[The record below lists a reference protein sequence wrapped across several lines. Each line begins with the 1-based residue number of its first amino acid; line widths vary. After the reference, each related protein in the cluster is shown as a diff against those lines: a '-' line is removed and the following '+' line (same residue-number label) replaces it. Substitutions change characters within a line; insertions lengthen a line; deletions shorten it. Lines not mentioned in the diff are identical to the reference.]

1 MTIEQVRAMLIRV
14 LHEDFDVELDAIE
27 GDAHLRYHLGLD
39 SMDVIDFS
47 YLLKGE
53 LGFEVKA
60 IEILGVDCFD
70 DLVVRLHQLVQDR
83 TA

>member
-1 MTIEQVRAMLIRV
+1 MTIEEVRAMLTRLLV
-14 LHEDFDVELDAIE
+14 EDFDVAAQDIREE
-27 GDAHLRYHLGLD
+27 AHLRYHLGLD

-60 IEILGVDCFD
+60 VEIHGVETFGA
-70 DLVVRLHQLVQDR
+70 LAERLHELIRAQP
-83 TA
+83 